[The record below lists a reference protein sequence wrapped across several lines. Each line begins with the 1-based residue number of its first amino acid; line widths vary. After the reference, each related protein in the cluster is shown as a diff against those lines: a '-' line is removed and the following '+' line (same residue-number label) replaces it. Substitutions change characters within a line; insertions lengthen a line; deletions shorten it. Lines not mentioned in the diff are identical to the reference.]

1 MKRYI
6 IPVIISAAVLGAVFV
21 FFGLYMD
28 KVVMP
33 EYARTGDEFPVPD
46 IRGYRIEQA
55 ATVLETEGFRL
66 SDEITEKTDM
76 DTPPGVVLEQY
87 PKAGSKCKLDRKIYA
102 TVSKGALPV
111 IVPNLIGL
119 SPQDAKYRLSESRL
133 VLDSMMYEFSADF
146 PDGVVMGQTLVVNDT
161 AAIGD
166 SIMIVISVGKHPSE
180 FVIPEV
186 KGKILSEAAETIAKG
201 GFRITE
207 IVYMKNDDYLPG
219 TILDQKPAAG
229 EIVYQGA
236 EIRLLVSS
244 LTDPEEKEDE

>member
-1 MKRYI
+1 MKKYI
-6 IPVIISAAVLGAVFV
+6 VPALITAAVLGAVFL

-33 EYARTGDEFPVPD
+33 GYTRTGEEFPVPD
-46 IRGYRIEQA
+46 VRGFRTEQA
-55 ATVLETEGFRL
+55 REVLLAEGFLL

-87 PKAGSKCKLDRKIYA
+87 PKAGAKCKLDRKIYV

-111 IVPNLIGL
+111 IVPDLIGL
-119 SPQDAKYRLSESRL
+119 SPQDAKYRISESRL
-133 VLDSMMYEFSADF
+133 VLDSVLYEFSSDF
-146 PDGVVMGQTLVVNDT
+146 PDGAVMGQTLVVNDT

-166 SIMIVISVGKHPSE
+166 SIMIVISVGRHPSE
-180 FVIPEV
+180 FVIPDV
-186 KGKILSEAAETIAKG
+186 KGKILSEAAETIARG
-201 GFRITE
+201 GFKITE
-207 IVYMKNDDYLPG
+207 IVYKKNEDYLPD
-219 TILDQKPAAG
+219 TILDQKPPAG